1 MMDYLLFL
9 EQEELTE
16 AAKPLPISET
26 GVEAFEN
33 EHIAAVKAEQRINRL
48 EMKTWTEMNDD
59 IDDKIKFEVGKL
71 HKEKLARYR
80 QRKDWEAWVEED
92 EIDMEGDRLL
102 SEIRN
107 FKSEHFYNTG
117 FYM

>member
-1 MMDYLLFL
+1 MG
-9 EQEELTE
+9 
-16 AAKPLPISET
+16 ET
-26 GVEAFEN
+26 GVEAAEN

-48 EMKTWTEMNDD
+48 EMKTWTEMTEEPDPEL
-59 IDDKIKFEVGKL
+59 KSEVSKL

-80 QRKDWEAWVEED
+80 QRQDWEAWVEED

-117 FYM
+117 FYN